1 MIDFDFTDEQ
11 RALRDVARDLFAK
24 QSPPSLIRERWKS
37 GERDPK
43 LWRALAEVGLLGVI
57 VPEEFGGS
65 GGGETD
71 LVLVLEEAGR
81 AALPEPFLET
91 VVASRLIQ
99 LGGSDVLSQI
109 WLPRIASGDAVA
121 ALALETDPFV
131 PYAGIADILLMLDPT
146 GARLL
151 TRDDFTAREVRSMD
165 PARPLFTV
173 ESKRGERLNLTTPA
187 LRAAAAVAAVQNGI
201 AQRLLE
207 MTVEYVAARKQFG
220 RPVGSFQAV
229 KHKLAKVH
237 TAIED
242 SRPAAWYAA
251 YAAYAPNT
259 RDAAKAASVAKVA
272 ASRAEALANAEA
284 LQCHGGI
291 GFTWEHDL
299 HIWLKRGLALQ
310 PAFGTPAEHRAM
322 LAREEGSTD
331 A

>member
-1 MIDFDFTDEQ
+1 VIDFDFTDEQ

-24 QSPPSLIRERWKS
+24 QSPPSLIRERWKG

-57 VPEEFGGS
+57 VPEQYGGS
-65 GGGETD
+65 GGNETD
-71 LVLVLEEAGR
+71 LLLVLEEAGR

-91 VVASRLIQ
+91 AVSSRLIQ
-99 LGGSDVLSQI
+99 LGGSDVLRQI
-109 WLPRIASGDAVA
+109 WLPRIASGDAII

-131 PYAGIADILLMLDPT
+131 PYAGVADILLLLDPT

-151 TRDDFTAREVRSMD
+151 TREDFTAREVKSMD
-165 PARPLFTV
+165 PARPLFAI

-187 LRAAAAVAAVQNGI
+187 SRAAAAVAAVQNGI

-207 MTVEYVAARKQFG
+207 TTVEYVAARKQFG
-220 RPVGSFQAV
+220 KPVGSFQAV
-229 KHKLAKVH
+229 KHKLAKTHV
-237 TAIED
+237 AIED
-242 SRPAAWYAA
+242 SRPASWYAA
-251 YAAYAPNT
+251 YALANNT
-259 RDAAKAASVAKVA
+259 DDAAKAASVAKVA

-299 HIWLKRGLALQ
+299 HIWLKRGLAMQ

-322 LAREEGSTD
+322 LAREED
-331 A
+331 ASDA

>member
-11 RALRDVARDLFAK
+11 RALRDVARDLFTK
-24 QSPPSLIRERWKS
+24 NSPPELIRERWK

-43 LWRALAEVGLLGVI
+43 LWRAIAEVGLLGVI
-57 VPEEFGGS
+57 VPERFGGS
-65 GGGETD
+65 GGDETD

-91 VVASRLIQ
+91 LVASRLIH
-99 LGGSDVLSQI
+99 LGGSDVLRQI
-109 WLPRIASGDAVA
+109 WLPRIASGNA
-121 ALALETDPFV
+121 AATLALETDPFV
-131 PYAGIADILLMLDPT
+131 AYADIADVILLLDPT

-151 TRDDFTAREVRSMD
+151 TREDFTARPVESMD

-173 ESKRGERLNLTTPA
+173 ESKRGERLNLTAPA
-187 LRAAAAVAAVQNGI
+187 SRAAAAIAAAQNGV
-201 AQRLLE
+201 AQHLLE
-207 MTVEYVAARKQFG
+207 QTTEYVAARKQFG

-229 KHKLAKVH
+229 KHKLANVH
-237 TAIED
+237 VAIEA
-242 SRPAAWYAA
+242 SRPAAWHAA
-251 YAAYAPNT
+251 YAFAQDLPEAP
-259 RDAAKAASVAKVA
+259 RAASVAKVA
-272 ASRAEALANAEA
+272 ASHAESLANAEA

-322 LAREEGSTD
+322 LAREEGSSD

>member
-24 QSPPSLIRERWKS
+24 QSPPTLIRERWES

-57 VPEEFGGS
+57 VPEQFGGS
-65 GGGETD
+65 GGDETD

-91 VVASRLIQ
+91 LVAARLIA

-131 PYAGIADILLMLDPT
+131 PYADIADVILLLDPT

-151 TRDDFTAREVRSMD
+151 TREDFVASPVSNID
-165 PARPLFTV
+165 AARPLYRV
-173 ESKRGERLNLTTPA
+173 ESKRGERLNLITPS
-187 LRAAAAVAAVQNGI
+187 LRAAAAVAALQNGT
-201 AQRLLE
+201 AMRLLE
-207 MTVEYVAARKQFG
+207 QTNEYVAARKQFG

-229 KHKLAKVH
+229 KHKLAKVYV
-237 TAIED
+237 AIEV
-242 SRPAAWYAA
+242 SRPAAWAAA
-251 YAAYAPNT
+251 YAFATGDP
-259 RDAAKAASVAKVA
+259 DAGRAASVAKVA
-272 ASRAEALANAEA
+272 ASHAESLANAEA

>member
-24 QSPPSLIRERWKS
+24 QSPPSLIRERWKG

-43 LWRALAEVGLLGVI
+43 LWRALAEVGVLGVI

-65 GGGETD
+65 GGDETD

-81 AALPEPFLET
+81 AALPEPFAET
-91 VVASRLIQ
+91 LVASRLIH
-99 LGGSDVLSQI
+99 LGASDVLRQI

-131 PYAGIADILLMLDPT
+131 AYADIADVILLLDPT

-151 TRDDFTAREVRSMD
+151 TREDFTATEVPTID
-165 PARPLFTV
+165 AARPLYRV

-201 AQRLLE
+201 ARRLLE

-229 KHKLAKVH
+229 KHKLSRAHV
-237 TAIED
+237 AIED

-251 YAAYAPNT
+251 YALGHEGPG
-259 RDAAKAASVAKVA
+259 AARAASVAKVA
-272 ASRAEALANAEA
+272 ASNAEAIANAEA

-299 HIWLKRGLALQ
+299 HIWLKRGLSLR

-322 LAREEGSTD
+322 LARKEGTAD

>member
-37 GERDPK
+37 GEREPK
-43 LWRALAEVGLLGVI
+43 LWRAMAEVGLLGVI

-65 GGGETD
+65 GGDETD

-81 AALPEPFLET
+81 AALPEPFAEAI
-91 VVASRLIQ
+91 VASRLIA
-99 LGGSDVLSQI
+99 LHGSDVLSQS
-109 WLPRIASGDAVA
+109 WLPRIASGEVIATV
-121 ALALETDPFV
+121 ALETDPLV
-131 PYAGIADILLMLDPT
+131 PFAGVADILLLLDPT

-151 TRDDFTAREVRSMD
+151 TREDFTAREVTSLD

-173 ESKRGERLNLTTPA
+173 ESKRGERLDLIAPA
-187 LRAAAAVAAVQNGI
+187 SRAAAATAAVQNGV
-201 AQRLLE
+201 AARLLE
-207 MTVEYVAARKQFG
+207 QTVGYVAARKQFG
-220 RPVGSFQAV
+220 KPVGSFQAV

-237 TAIED
+237 VAIEA

-251 YAAYAPNT
+251 YTLATDDPHAA
-259 RDAAKAASVAKVA
+259 RAARVAKVA
-272 ASRAEALANAEA
+272 ASHAEALANAEA

-322 LAREEGSTD
+322 LAREEDPSD

>member
-1 MIDFDFTDEQ
+1 MIDFDFTEEQ

-24 QSPPSLIRERWKS
+24 QSPPSLIRERWK

-65 GGGETD
+65 GGTEVD
-71 LVLVLEEAGR
+71 LVLALEEAGR
-81 AALPEPFLET
+81 AALPEPFAET
-91 VVASRLIQ
+91 MIAARLIE
-99 LGGSDVLSQI
+99 LSGADGVIQI
-109 WLPRIASGDAVA
+109 WLPRIASGEVVA
-121 ALALETDPFV
+121 TIALETDPFV
-131 PYAGIADILLMLDPT
+131 PYAGIADLVLLLDPT

-151 TRDDFTAREVRSMD
+151 TRDDFSARAVTSQD
-165 PARPLFTV
+165 PARPLYVV
-173 ESKRGERLNLTTPA
+173 ESKRGERLTLDNPA
-187 LRAAAAVAAVQNGI
+187 ARAAAAIAAVQNGLGM
-201 AQRLLE
+201 RLLE
-207 MTVEYVAARKQFG
+207 MTVEYVGARKQFG

-229 KHKLAKVH
+229 KHKLARAHV
-237 TAIED
+237 AIEA

-251 YAAYAPNT
+251 YAYAT
-259 RDAAKAASVAKVA
+259 HDEHAARAGSVAKVA
-272 ASRAEALANAEA
+272 ASEAEAIANAEA

-322 LAREEGSTD
+322 LAREEQTD